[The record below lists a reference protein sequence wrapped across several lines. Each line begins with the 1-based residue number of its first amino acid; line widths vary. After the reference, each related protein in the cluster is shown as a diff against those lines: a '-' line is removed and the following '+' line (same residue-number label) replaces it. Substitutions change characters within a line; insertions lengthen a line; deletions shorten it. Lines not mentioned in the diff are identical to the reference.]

1 MKQTAIKYM
10 GYKYMGDREDI
21 IHEVY
26 NWAEAYGVA
35 FTDELVKEAQALSR
49 IRKEETYKKKVKD
62 IVEWLE
68 STAKVE
74 QAPFKAPHGNVIVD
88 YCITVEVY
96 PELETKT
103 YKGRDRWAKVERR
116 YNNQI
121 SSQGLQRAYKRV
133 APRVYITLEVNGKQ
147 ARRYELEERG
157 GREQW
162 K

>member
-1 MKQTAIKYM
+1 MKQTAIKYLN
-10 GYKYMGDREDI
+10 YKHQGAREDI

-49 IRKEETYKKKVKD
+49 IRKEEAYKKKVTE
-62 IVEWLE
+62 IVEWFE
-68 STAKVE
+68 SMVKVE

-88 YCITVEVY
+88 YCIKVEVY
-96 PELETKT
+96 PELEVKT

-133 APRVYITLEVNGKQ
+133 TPRVYITLEVNGKQ
-147 ARRYELEERG
+147 ARCYELEERG
-157 GREQW
+157 GS
-162 K
+162 KA